1 MAKAPVKDN
10 AADIMN
16 ALVGVIGGNDEEA
29 TVSQFLDSGF
39 PVLNHA
45 SASRWDAGFPVG
57 RVIEIAG
64 PPSSGKTAIAT
75 AAMAAAQKAG
85 GVAGFMDH
93 ERSFSLTLAPRL
105 GLDTTPGRL
114 VYKKPHTFE
123 ESVAI
128 FNLAVTT
135 IRQKKLIAKTAPM
148 CWVFDSLAAMVPHSV
163 LYDDKGNLRD
173 PQKRNMNDNT
183 ALSRAT
189 SAHFPAIAQ
198 MAEEHNVCVIF
209 LNQLRTKIGV
219 VFGDPRK
226 TTGGDTPAYY
236 FSQRIWLSASQIKK
250 GTEVVGMEVK
260 GKFVKN
266 KVSRPFVEAS
276 WFFMFEPDGTGRF
289 DREKSMIE
297 FLAAEGI
304 LPAGSKGGTVIWE
317 GKQYPKDTLANAIRL
332 SGKFNMLTD
341 LLPKAYEPPVVAHVD
356 TEPVEDAEEVDDA
369 VEVGTSEAA

>member
-1 MAKAPVKDN
+1 MAKAPKN
-10 AADIMN
+10 SAADIMS
-16 ALVGVIGGNDEEA
+16 ALVSAIGENDEEA
-29 TVSQFLDSGF
+29 TVSQYLDTGF

-45 SASRWDAGFPVG
+45 SASKWDAGLPVG

-75 AAMAAAQKAG
+75 AAMAAAQAAG

-114 VYKKPHTFE
+114 IYKKPRTFE

-128 FNLAVTT
+128 FNLAVST
-135 IRQKKLIAKTAPM
+135 IRQKKLIPKDAPI

-198 MAEEHNVCVIF
+198 IAEEHNVCVIF

-219 VFGDPRK
+219 MFGDPRK

-250 GTEVVGMEVK
+250 KVNGKDEIVGMEVK

-289 DREKSMIE
+289 DREKSMVE
-297 FLAAEGI
+297 FLADNKI
-304 LPAGSKGGTVIWE
+304 LAAGTNGSVMWE
-317 GKQYPKDTLANAIRL
+317 GKQYPKDTLAKAIRE
-332 SGKFNMLTD
+332 SGKFHLLTD
-341 LLPKAYEPPVVAHVD
+341 LLPKAYEPEVVAI
-356 TEPVEDAEEVDDA
+356 VETDELIGGEAEIDQ
-369 VEVGTSEAA
+369 AA